1 MYLLDATRLQE
12 HSVNEYIDK
21 LVEQRNRAWHEART
35 VLAGAN
41 ESGVEL
47 SGEERSKVDAC
58 FADIDRLDVE
68 IKDLSARNDR
78 MREADVAREAY
89 ADLVKPVAEAP
100 ATTVDP
106 VEAFFRG
113 QSGRGI
119 DIDLS
124 RAANEKRMIRS
135 GVDAREL
142 RTLTVGSA
150 ASAGTTVP
158 TTFERSLYE
167 YLENVSGVRQVANV
181 FTTNGG
187 EPVDFPRVTAFGTA
201 AAVAEGSALGEV
213 DATFGI
219 MQLNAF
225 KFGQI
230 LKMSS
235 ELLAD
240 SGVDIVGFAARD
252 LGRAL
257 GRVTGNA
264 YANGAGGATAPQG
277 IMGAAG
283 TGVIG
288 GTATAGVPTVEELIR
303 LAYSLGDEGYRQNA
317 VWLMKDSTAG
327 AIRTVTDQQGQFLWQ
342 PSVQVGTPDRLLGFP
357 VVVDPFLAA
366 TAINTNSIAF
376 GDFSAFYIRDAGSVR
391 IERSDDAFFANDI
404 VAWRAVMRTDSDLI
418 DSNAIK
424 LYRGGTA

>member
-1 MYLLDATRLQE
+1 MQD
-12 HSVNEYIDK
+12 YIEK

-35 VLAGAN
+35 VLADAN
-41 ESGVEL
+41 ESSREL
-47 SGEERSKVDAC
+47 SGEERGKVDAC
-58 FADIDRLDVE
+58 FADMDRLDAE
-68 IKDLSARNDR
+68 IKDLTARNER

-100 ATTVDP
+100 TTTVDP

-113 QSGRGI
+113 QGGRTL

-124 RAANEKRMIRS
+124 RAANQKALIRS
-135 GVDAREL
+135 GANAQEL

-158 TTFERSLYE
+158 TTFETTLYE
-167 YLENVSGVRQVANV
+167 YLENISGVRQVANV
-181 FTTNGG
+181 ITTAGG
-187 EPVDFPRVTAFGTA
+187 EPIDFPKVAAFGTA
-201 AAVAEGSALGEV
+201 AATAEGSALAEN
-213 DATFGI
+213 DATFDL
-219 MQLNAF
+219 MQLGAF
-225 KFGQI
+225 KFGQL
-230 LKMSS
+230 LKISS

-240 SGVDIVGFAARD
+240 SGVDIVSFAARD

-264 YANGAGGATAPQG
+264 YTNGAGGAGAPQG

-283 TGVIG
+283 TGQVG
-288 GTATAGVPTVEELIR
+288 GTGTAGVPTVEELIK

-342 PSVQVGTPDRLLGFP
+342 PSVEAGTPDRLLGFP
-357 VVVDPFLAA
+357 VVIDPFVAA
-366 TAINTNSIAF
+366 TGTNANSVAF
-376 GDFSAFYIRDAGSVR
+376 GDFSAFYIRDAGSIR

-418 DSNAIK
+418 DDGAIK

>member
-1 MYLLDATRLQE
+1 MQD
-12 HSVNEYIDK
+12 YINK

-35 VLAGAN
+35 VLADAN
-41 ESGVEL
+41 EAGREL
-47 SGEERSKVDAC
+47 DGEERGKVDAC
-58 FADIDRLDVE
+58 FADMDRLDVE
-68 IKDLSARNDR
+68 IKDLTARNER
-78 MREADVAREAY
+78 MLEADVAREAY

-100 ATTVDP
+100 RSTVDP

-113 QSGRGI
+113 QGGRGI

-124 RAANEKRMIRS
+124 RAANEKSLIR
-135 GVDAREL
+135 GGADAREL
-142 RTLTVGSA
+142 RALTVGSA
-150 ASAGTTVP
+150 AAAGTTVP
-158 TTFERSLYE
+158 TTFERTLYE

-181 FTTNGG
+181 ITTAGG
-187 EPVDFPRVTAFGTA
+187 EPIDFPRVTSFGTA
-201 AAVAEGSALGEV
+201 AAVAEGSVLAEN
-213 DATFGI
+213 DANFSL
-219 MQLNAF
+219 MQLGAF
-225 KFGQI
+225 KFGQL
-230 LKMSS
+230 LKISS

-240 SGVDIVGFAARD
+240 SGVDIVSFAARD

-264 YANGAGGATAPQG
+264 YTNGAGGAGAPQG

-283 TGVIG
+283 TATPIG
-288 GTATAGVPTVEELIR
+288 GTGTAGVPTVEELIA

-317 VWLMKDSTAG
+317 VWLMRDSTAG

-342 PSVQVGTPDRLLGFP
+342 PSVVAGTPDRLLGFP
-357 VVVDPFLAA
+357 VVIDPFVAA
-366 TAINTNSIAF
+366 TGTNVNSVAF
-376 GDFSAFYIRDAGSVR
+376 GDFSAFYIRDAGPIR

-418 DSNAIK
+418 DSRAVK